1 MTSSAQPRSGR
12 HPERAAGAQVFARD
26 RRLPDGAPLTYLE
39 RGGADRL
46 RPDTRAGHLLC
57 PLAECDDP
65 RLSVRAGSRRDHFA
79 HRPGA
84 GGHGP
89 ETLAHHT
96 AKQLIAAWLRHLY
109 PQAALDVDSADIETG
124 QRPDVLATFPDG
136 YQVAYEV
143 QFAHLTREQ
152 WQHRHDGYVSANV
165 KDVWL
170 FGGRRYDRDPRGAH
184 PPGARAVH
192 TVFDAVLAARH
203 PMLLISP
210 FTEAVAAPAGG
221 YVAHQLAVRD
231 PAPRTRAGAFALLDT
246 WHPLG
251 DVPATRGVI
260 DIPGMRAELAA
271 ADAMRAG
278 LLSEAQQRAAP
289 RPAPASGVERATVPG
304 IGAGLD
310 TPIPS
315 DREFRE
321 RARQIR
327 QRTEQ
332 GRGPGTRAARGS
344 RQPPLGE
351 RMGERPA

>member
-1 MTSSAQPRSGR
+1 MTSAATTRAGR
-12 HPERAAGAQVFARD
+12 HPQRAAGAQVFARD
-26 RRLPDGAPLTYLE
+26 VRLPVGAALTYLE

-46 RPDTRAGHLLC
+46 RADTRAGHLLC

-96 AKQLIAAWLRHLY
+96 AKHLVANWLSHLY
-109 PQAALDVDSADIETG
+109 PEVTLDVDSADIETG

-143 QFAHLTREQ
+143 QFANLTRQQ
-152 WQHRHDGYVSANV
+152 WQHRHDGYAAANV

-170 FGGRRYDRDPRGAH
+170 FGGHRYDRDARGV
-184 PPGARAVH
+184 PLPGAVAVH

-231 PAPRTRAGAFALLDT
+231 PAPRARTAAFALLET
-246 WHPLG
+246 WHPLRE
-251 DVPATRGVI
+251 VPATRGVI
-260 DIPGMRAELAA
+260 DIPGMRAALAAGDELRTELLAA
-271 ADAMRAG
+271 AARRTATSAG
-278 LLSEAQQRAAP
+278 GTPTR
-289 RPAPASGVERATVPG
+289 ERVRVPG
-304 IGAGLD
+304 VGAGLEA
-310 TPIPS
+310 PIPA
-315 DREFRE
+315 DRDFRE

-327 QRTEQ
+327 LRSEQARRTAHATSSKPVALADWMADH
-332 GRGPGTRAARGS
+332 GLA
-344 RQPPLGE
+344 
-351 RMGERPA
+351 